1 VSKYRLSQVARM
13 VGVAPITLKR
23 CLLDGRIDEVARDR
37 NNWRVFTD
45 DDVER
50 IREYVNATRPP
61 EAAPL
66 FEGLRRR
73 R

>member
-1 VSKYRLSQVARM
+1 M

-45 DDVER
+45 EDVER
-50 IREYVNATRPP
+50 IREYVTATRPP
-61 EAAPL
+61 EPTPL
-66 FEGLRRR
+66 FDGLRRR
-73 R
+73 RR

>member
-1 VSKYRLSQVARM
+1 M
-13 VGVAPITLKR
+13 VGIAPITLKR

-45 DDVER
+45 EDVER
-50 IREYVNATRPP
+50 IRQYVDATRPP
-61 EAAPL
+61 LKAPL
-66 FEGLRRR
+66 FEGLRRSR